1 MKKQRN
7 IQKLQPQLH
16 SSFGGLKSVPVIVML
31 AMNPALLNSDA
42 VAKTIQMD
50 SENPIEVV
58 YNLSTEAPE
67 APQQAQRGGFVR
79 PETNY
84 VRPEVRQFAMDF
96 KAEGKNWTMY
106 YVDEAKKIHD
116 NKNYVTD
123 IYLVPQDYE
132 PRVVIKSDLNCPPK
146 VQKIVYH
153 DIGANEFIGVVVT
166 DFKFVNGRKIT
177 TTREMRVP
185 DEVGNELTALISSET
200 NLKPYS
206 KFVNNFEIVKS
217 ADLLPKVEK

>member
-7 IQKLQPQLH
+7 IQNVKKELL
-16 SSFGGLKSVPVIVML
+16 SFFGGLKSVPVIVML

-42 VAKTIQMD
+42 VANTI
-50 SENPIEVV
+50 
-58 YNLSTEAPE
+58 
-67 APQQAQRGGFVR
+67 QQAQSGGYVR
-79 PETNY
+79 PETSY

-106 YVDEAKKIHD
+106 YVDELKKIHD
-116 NKNYVTD
+116 YKNYVSD

-132 PRVVIKSDLNCPPK
+132 PRIVIKSDSNCPPR
-146 VQKIVYH
+146 VEKIVYH
-153 DIGANEFIGVVVT
+153 DIGADEFIGVVVT
-166 DFKFVNGRKIT
+166 DYKFVNGRKIT
-177 TTREMRVP
+177 TTREMKVP

-200 NLKPYS
+200 NFKPNS
-206 KFVNNFEIVKS
+206 KFVKKFEIVKS